1 MKWIDRPQYL
11 ERLLGLQNT
20 PDIKIITGIRRCG
33 KSCLLRAFRQQIQ
46 RQDPAANILS
56 IDFTDLDWEE
66 LKDYRVLHR
75 YRATPPRLRRVC
87 GQAVPKRNR
96 LCRTAG

>member
-46 RQDPAANILS
+46 QKDPAANILS

-66 LKDYRVLHR
+66 LKDYRALHR
-75 YRATPPRLRRVC
+75 YAKEHVKEGAANYL
-87 GQAVPKRNR
+87 
-96 LCRTAG
+96 LID